1 MLGLAGCLAA
11 VKPRP
16 QVVLP
21 DQAGHV
27 SALEAPPAGLPV
39 FPVLHPASRAALS
52 AALREVLL
60 LQQLQA
66 AALPDDLGLN
76 DLHAGS
82 DGRHSQLDLSASD
95 RPREGCDRGADP
107 GASLCMGVHQAAKLA
122 GGGQPEADI

>member
-11 VKPRP
+11 VEPRS

-27 SALEAPPAGLPV
+27 SPLEAPPAGLPV
-39 FPVLHPASRAALS
+39 FPLLQPSSRAALS

-60 LQQLQA
+60 FEQLQA
-66 AALPDDLGLN
+66 ATLPDDLGLN

-82 DGRHSQLDLSASD
+82 NGRHSQLDLSASD
-95 RPREGCDRGADP
+95 RP
-107 GASLCMGVHQAAKLA
+107 
-122 GGGQPEADI
+122 